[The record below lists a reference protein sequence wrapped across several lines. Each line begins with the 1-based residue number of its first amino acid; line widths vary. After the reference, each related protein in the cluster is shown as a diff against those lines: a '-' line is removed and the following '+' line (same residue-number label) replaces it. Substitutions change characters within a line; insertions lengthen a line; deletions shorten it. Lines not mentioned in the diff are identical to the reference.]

1 MAGMQI
7 ASLFASIGADT
18 SGLDRGLQ
26 SAKKGITGLAN
37 DIKKSPKIDMAMM
50 VTGLNQAVQLASQAG
65 QAIKALYG
73 TIKEGAAMDFAVEKF
88 DRLAESIGTTSNALM
103 GDLRTA
109 TRGMSSDMDLVA
121 MSSNIMSLGLMTTH
135 DDVVRLSKVASA
147 LGMDMNQLVL
157 TLANKTTMRFD
168 QLGVAVAG
176 FEDKVQALQDAG
188 MSADDAFG
196 KAFLQQAEEQVSKV
210 GEAADSSIGSFQQM
224 ETVLTNLSNEFKSE
238 LAGSVLVAKD
248 AIVEFTDVLSNIDIE
263 ALDIGGSIKKDL
275 ESLTGLILQ
284 FQLASIATEQY
295 KNENIGLL
303 DYLGYLMGAFTTAT
317 PTVEGYKAQ
326 IAELTKIQDESTAQA
341 NYAVRAQYSQ
351 VQSLFDLS
359 TSYDNFAWMM
369 GRARLEMGVLDEAT
383 YNAEKGIQDYTTATT
398 TATTSTEEWA
408 KANYDLGY
416 SYADAGEKALTA
428 TNTVNSTSF
437 ADARGEIDATK
448 GVVGDL
454 ALAYR
459 DLELAQLGFQGQIAG
474 MVFDDLTTK
483 YKSGVISLKQYKDG
497 LVDLDAAMG
506 TDFSMELELEEK
518 IPELTRTLLEDPD
531 SFKDNI
537 ITVSSDFGE
546 LDENVKESTKLVE
559 MLELKLMA
567 IARTWNA
574 NVNINV
580 NGNKLPTGTG
590 GYQSVPEGADTGGN
604 FNPRY
609 PAVGGPVYTNSPYI
623 VGERGPELF
632 VPSGSGYIL
641 TNAQTANA
649 MDGGGNGNLSEI
661 VSRIPTARDIAVA
674 VRDALLLAG

>member
-50 VTGLNQAVQLASQAG
+50 VTGLNQAVQLFDQAKQAVG
-65 QAIKALYG
+65 QMYDAV
-73 TIKEGAAMDFAVEKF
+73 KEGAAMDFAVEKF
-88 DRLAESIGTTSNALM
+88 DRLAESIGTTSTVLM
-103 GDLRTA
+103 QDLRNA
-109 TRGMSSDMDLVA
+109 TRNTVSDMDLVA
-121 MSSNIMSLGLMTTH
+121 MSSNIMSLGLMKNH
-135 DDVVRLSKVASA
+135 EDVVRLSKVAGG

-176 FEDKVQALQDAG
+176 FEDKVKALEDAG
-188 MSADDAFG
+188 MSADDAFSE
-196 KAFLQQAEEQVSKV
+196 AFLQQAETQLAKV
-210 GEAADSSIGSFQQM
+210 GEIADSTAGSFM
-224 ETVLTNLSNEFKSE
+224 VLETSWKNFSDNFLMSVSNDLSPAVEETSNMFSVWSERFADNSAFDELTKN
-238 LAGSVLVAKD
+238 
-248 AIVEFTDVLSNIDIE
+248 
-263 ALDIGGSIKKDL
+263 L
-275 ESLTGLILQ
+275 ESVGVDVESFKKRFGDTKNFAGWITDIAGYN
-284 FQLASIATEQY
+284 QLLEDMSTAYEQTTASNDYYTKLAIINQESYTSSMDAWAQKQWEATEAGQ
-295 KNENIGLL
+295 KW
-303 DYLGYLMGAFTTAT
+303 
-317 PTVEGYKAQ
+317 VEQQAQ
-326 IAELTKIQDESTAQA
+326 IAEA
-341 NYAVRAQYSQ
+341 NK
-351 VQSLFDLS
+351 QS
-359 TSYDNFAWMM
+359 A
-369 GRARLEMGVLDEAT
+369 AAT
-383 YNAEKGIQDYTTATT
+383 D
-398 TATTSTEEWA
+398 EWA
-408 KANYDLGY
+408 SSNYDLGV
-416 SYADAGEKALTA
+416 SFEDMAGQSITA
-428 TNTVNSTSF
+428 TGAVNSTSL
-437 ADARGEIDATK
+437 ADARGEIDATN

-459 DLELAQLGFQGQIAG
+459 DLELAQLGWQGQIAG
-474 MVFDDLTTK
+474 MVFDDLTLK
-483 YKSGVISLKQYKDG
+483 YKSGVITLKQYKDG

-506 TDFSMELELEEK
+506 TDFSMELELKEK

-641 TNAQTANA
+641 TNAQTANTL
-649 MDGGGNGNLSEI
+649 DGGGGGNLSEI

>member
-26 SAKKGITGLAN
+26 SAKKDITGLAN

-50 VTGLNQAVQLASQAG
+50 VTGLNQAVQLAGQAG
-65 QAIKALYG
+65 QAMKALYG

-176 FEDKVQALQDAG
+176 FEDKVQALIDSG

-196 KAFLQQAEEQVSKV
+196 QAFLQQAEEQVAKV

-224 ETVLTNLSNEFKSE
+224 ETVLTNLSNEFKVG
-238 LAGSVLVAKD
+238 LADSALVAKD
-248 AIVEFTDVLSNIDIE
+248 SILDFVETLNGLEIE
-263 ALDIGGSIKKDL
+263 TLNIGGAIKKEVDGL
-275 ESLTGLILQ
+275 NKLILQ
-284 FQLASIATEQY
+284 FAISSKATELY
-295 KNENIGLL
+295 KNKNIDLTE
-303 DYLGYLMGAFTTAT
+303 YLGILWDTFGSSKGTLESYTAELSGLVVTQGKATASTAYYAQASLNASDAFTANMNAAYDTGIAYTALEQ
-317 PTVEGYKAQ
+317 V
-326 IAELTKIQDESTAQA
+326 TA
-341 NYAVRAQYSQ
+341 
-351 VQSLFDLS
+351 
-359 TSYDNFAWMM
+359 
-369 GRARLEMGVLDEAT
+369 
-383 YNAEKGIQDYTTATT
+383 

-437 ADARGEIDATK
+437 AAARGEIDATK

-459 DLELAQLGFQGQIAG
+459 DLELAQLGWQGQIAG
-474 MVFDDLTTK
+474 MVFDDLTLK
-483 YKSGVISLKQYKDG
+483 YKSGVITLKQYKDG

-506 TDFSMELELEEK
+506 TDFSMELELKEK

>member
-26 SAKKGITGLAN
+26 SAKKDITGLAN

-188 MSADDAFG
+188 MSADAAFS

-224 ETVLTNLSNEFKSE
+224 ETVITNLSNEFKSE
-238 LAGSVLVAKD
+238 LAGSVIVAKG

-263 ALDIGGSIKKDL
+263 ALDIGGLIKKDL

-383 YNAEKGIQDYTTATT
+383 YNAEKGIQDYYTATT

-459 DLELAQLGFQGQIAG
+459 DLELAQLGWQGQIAG
-474 MVFDDLTTK
+474 MVFDDLTLK
-483 YKSGVISLKQYKDG
+483 YKSGVITLKQYKDG

-506 TDFSMELELEEK
+506 TDFSMEFELKEK
-518 IPELTRTLLEDPD
+518 IPELTKTLLEDPD

-580 NGNKLPTGTG
+580 NGRFPTGTG
-590 GYQSVPEGADTGGN
+590 GYQSHPDWTVTETPK
-604 FNPRY
+604 
-609 PAVGGPVYTNSPYI
+609 AVGGPVYTNSPYI

>member
-26 SAKKGITGLAN
+26 SAKKDITGLAN

-50 VTGLNQAVQLASQAG
+50 VTGLNQAVQLFDQAKQAVG
-65 QAIKALYG
+65 QMYDAV
-73 TIKEGAAMDFAVEKF
+73 KEGAAMDFAIEKF
-88 DRLAESIGTTSNALM
+88 DRLAESIGTTSTVLM
-103 GDLRTA
+103 QDLRNA
-109 TRGMSSDMDLVA
+109 TRNTVSDMDLVA
-121 MSSNIMSLGLMTTH
+121 MSSNIMSLGLMKNH
-135 DDVVRLSKVASA
+135 EDVVRLSKVAGG

-176 FEDKVQALQDAG
+176 FEDKVKALEDAG
-188 MSADDAFG
+188 MSADDAFSE
-196 KAFLQQAEEQVSKV
+196 AFLQQAETQLAKV
-210 GEAADSSIGSFQQM
+210 GEIADSTAGSFM
-224 ETVLTNLSNEFKSE
+224 VLETSWKNFSDNFLMSVSNDLSPAVEETSNMFSVWSERFADNSAFDELTKN
-238 LAGSVLVAKD
+238 
-248 AIVEFTDVLSNIDIE
+248 
-263 ALDIGGSIKKDL
+263 L
-275 ESLTGLILQ
+275 ESVGVDVESFKKRFGDTKNFAGWITDIAGYN
-284 FQLASIATEQY
+284 QLLEDMSTAYEQTTASNDYYTKLAIINQESYTSSMDAWAQKQWEATEAGQ
-295 KNENIGLL
+295 KW
-303 DYLGYLMGAFTTAT
+303 
-317 PTVEGYKAQ
+317 VEQQAQ
-326 IAELTKIQDESTAQA
+326 IAEA
-341 NYAVRAQYSQ
+341 NK
-351 VQSLFDLS
+351 QS
-359 TSYDNFAWMM
+359 A
-369 GRARLEMGVLDEAT
+369 AAT
-383 YNAEKGIQDYTTATT
+383 D
-398 TATTSTEEWA
+398 EWA
-408 KANYDLGY
+408 SSNYDLGV
-416 SYADAGEKALTA
+416 SFEDMAGQSITA
-428 TNTVNSTSF
+428 TGAVNSTSL
-437 ADARGEIDATK
+437 ADARGEIDATN

-459 DLELAQLGFQGQIAG
+459 DLELAQLGWQGQIAG
-474 MVFDDLTTK
+474 MVFDDLTLK
-483 YKSGVISLKQYKDG
+483 YKSGVITLKQYKDG

-506 TDFSMELELEEK
+506 TDFSMELELKEK

-641 TNAQTANA
+641 TNAQTANTL
-649 MDGGGNGNLSEI
+649 DGGGGGNLSEI

>member
-50 VTGLNQAVQLASQAG
+50 VTGLNQAVQLFDQAKQAVG
-65 QAIKALYG
+65 QMYDAV
-73 TIKEGAAMDFAVEKF
+73 KEGAAMDFAVEKF
-88 DRLAESIGTTSNALM
+88 DRLAESIGTTSTVLM
-103 GDLRTA
+103 QDLRNA
-109 TRGMSSDMDLVA
+109 TRNTVSDMDLVA
-121 MSSNIMSLGLMTTH
+121 MSSNIMSLGLMKNH
-135 DDVVRLSKVASA
+135 EDVVRLSKVAGG

-176 FEDKVQALQDAG
+176 FEDKVKALEDAG
-188 MSADDAFG
+188 MSADDAFSE
-196 KAFLQQAEEQVSKV
+196 AFLQQAETQLAKV
-210 GEAADSSIGSFQQM
+210 GEIADSTAGSFM
-224 ETVLTNLSNEFKSE
+224 VLETSWKNFSDNFLMSVSNDLSPAVEETSNMFSVWSERFADNSAFDELTKN
-238 LAGSVLVAKD
+238 
-248 AIVEFTDVLSNIDIE
+248 
-263 ALDIGGSIKKDL
+263 L
-275 ESLTGLILQ
+275 ESVGVDVESFKKRFGDTKNFAGWITDIAGYN
-284 FQLASIATEQY
+284 QLLEDMSTAYEQTTASNDYYTKLAIINQESYTSSMDAWAQKQWEATEAGQ
-295 KNENIGLL
+295 KW
-303 DYLGYLMGAFTTAT
+303 
-317 PTVEGYKAQ
+317 VEQQAQ
-326 IAELTKIQDESTAQA
+326 IAEA
-341 NYAVRAQYSQ
+341 NK
-351 VQSLFDLS
+351 QS
-359 TSYDNFAWMM
+359 A
-369 GRARLEMGVLDEAT
+369 AAT
-383 YNAEKGIQDYTTATT
+383 D
-398 TATTSTEEWA
+398 EWA
-408 KANYDLGY
+408 SSNYDLGV
-416 SYADAGEKALTA
+416 SFEDMAGQSITA
-428 TNTVNSTSF
+428 TGAVNSTSL

-506 TDFSMELELEEK
+506 TDFSMELELKEK

-641 TNAQTANA
+641 TNAQTANTL
-649 MDGGGNGNLSEI
+649 DGGGGGNLSEI